1 MDEILLKVEIEQK
14 FKNHLIPKLPEII
27 YGGLLQKE
35 DILTQVM
42 KKEFDVD
49 NFIYYLVKN
58 YSKEVE
64 YLNIYIINQLLKYL
78 RIEVIQN
85 D

>member
-14 FKNHLIPKLPEII
+14 FKNHLILKLPEII

-35 DILTQVM
+35 NILTQVM

-64 YLNIYIINQLLKYL
+64 DLNIYIINQLLKYL

>member
-78 RIEVIQN
+78 RIVVIQN

>member
-42 KKEFDVD
+42 KKEFDID

-64 YLNIYIINQLLKYL
+64 DLNIYIINQLLKYL